1 MLVRLIREDPRFH
14 RMEVWR
20 DGALTSARRLE
31 TRSVLLHDLCHYAV
45 ESELQLDHGFFGRLA
60 AGAELDQ
67 GETELVEDHVG
78 SDPSNGDPGRL
89 AGAALDPLGAPI
101 PEGLRIERLAAILQ
115 SGASRGAPAEELI
128 ARLASLEPVAIDSR
142 RGARVLERLRRLR
155 GQWAATPF
163 GVAMP
168 LPWPAP
174 PYEER

>member
-1 MLVRLIREDPRFH
+1 
-14 RMEVWR
+14 MEVWR

-45 ESELQLDHGFFGRLA
+45 ESELQLVHGFFGRLA

-67 GETELVEDHVG
+67 GEPEPMEVSAD
-78 SDPSNGDPGRL
+78 SAPPNGDPGRL
-89 AGAALDPLGAPI
+89 AGVALDPLGAPI

-128 ARLASLEPVAIDSR
+128 ARLASLEPAVIDSR
-142 RGARVLERLRRLR
+142 CGARVLERLRRIR

-163 GVAMP
+163 GDAMN
-168 LPWPAP
+168 LPWPAL